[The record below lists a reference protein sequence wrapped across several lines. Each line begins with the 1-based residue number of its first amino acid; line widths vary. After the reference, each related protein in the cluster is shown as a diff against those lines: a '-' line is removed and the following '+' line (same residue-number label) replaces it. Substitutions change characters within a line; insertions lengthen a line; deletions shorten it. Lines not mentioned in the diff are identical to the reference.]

1 MAYDLLT
8 RRQTST
14 NWSRHS
20 YLGPRARL
28 RSGRMLFLASYEFAP
43 DPTPTTDEERQFIAK
58 LAVLKMNADGGNKKA
73 AKEWKAT
80 MAKVAAAKKKADSGD
95 PKAKR
100 LMTVL
105 NESGLFDG
113 VQSMSVTGNDPSD
126 DELEKLMLKALPWK
140 DNRTPEQI
148 EKAAKYSKRWDAL
161 ENLYLVSRKDP
172 TSNERKTINLIVRK
186 ARGGDQQA
194 KEDVSAL
201 QRIRYHAGDAKFYP
215 GSLEDIASRRLK

>member
-8 RRQTST
+8 RRQTRT

-28 RSGRMLFLASYEFAP
+28 RSGRMLFLATYEFAP

-80 MAKVAAAKKKADSGD
+80 MAKVAAAKKRADSGD

-113 VQSMSVTGNDPSD
+113 VQSMSVTGGDEFSTVPPEYRDAYKHTNSLARAYVHEDKKAQAAESKWLTDQGWSIQLPKSD
-126 DELEKLMLKALPWK
+126 DAFKAIIVSHPKLPKK
-140 DNRTPEQI
+140 IRVN
-148 EKAAKYSKRWDAL
+148 
-161 ENLYLVSRKDP
+161 V
-172 TSNERKTINLIVRK
+172 IV
-186 ARGGDQQA
+186 
-194 KEDVSAL
+194 
-201 QRIRYHAGDAKFYP
+201 
-215 GSLEDIASRRLK
+215 